1 MKARDIATLGVAQ
14 VPFDAK
20 VKDAVEEMVKTGVH
34 GVAVVSEDGTFMG
47 VVEQEHVLRAMDP
60 ENPTE
65 VMEKPVEEIMDEEP
79 AIVDPEDDLKT
90 VLELMKEEDVTR
102 VFIVSCEGRPVG
114 VVSLTDVLKAMS
126 EEG

>member
-1 MKARDIATLGVAQ
+1 MKARDLATLGVAQ

-20 VKDAVEEMVKTGVH
+20 VRDVVREMVKTGVH

-47 VVEQEHVLRAMDP
+47 VVEQEHILEAMDP
-60 ENPTE
+60 ENP
-65 VMEKPVEEIMDEEP
+65 EKVLDLPVEEIMDEEP
-79 AIVDPEDDLKT
+79 AIVDPEDDLRT
-90 VLELMKEEDVTR
+90 VLKLMRDENVTR

-114 VVSLTDVLKAMS
+114 VVSLTDVLRVVS

>member
-1 MKARDIATLGVAQ
+1 MKARDLATLGVAQ

-20 VKDAVEEMVKTGVH
+20 VKDVVREMVKAGVH

-47 VVEQEHVLRAMDP
+47 VVEQEHILEAMDP
-60 ENPTE
+60 ENPEE
-65 VMEKPVEEIMDEEP
+65 VLDLPVEEVMDEEP

-90 VLELMKEEDVTR
+90 VLKLMKDEGVTR

-114 VVSLTDVLKAMS
+114 VVSLTDVLRVVS

>member
-1 MKARDIATLGVAQ
+1 LKARDLATLGVAQ

-20 VKDAVEEMVKTGVH
+20 VRDVVREMVKTGVH

-47 VVEQEHVLRAMDP
+47 VVEQEHILEAMDP
-60 ENPTE
+60 ENP
-65 VMEKPVEEIMDEEP
+65 EKVLDLPVEEIMDEEP
-79 AIVDPEDDLKT
+79 AIVDPEDDLRT
-90 VLELMKEEDVTR
+90 VLKLMRDENVTR

-114 VVSLTDVLKAMS
+114 VVSLTDVLRVVS